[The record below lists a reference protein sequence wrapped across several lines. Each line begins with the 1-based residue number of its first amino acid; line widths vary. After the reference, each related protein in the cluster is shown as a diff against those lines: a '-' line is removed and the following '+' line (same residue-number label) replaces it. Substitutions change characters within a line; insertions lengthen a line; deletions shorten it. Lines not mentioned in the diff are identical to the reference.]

1 MSKKLRVLIIS
12 PELDPLAAV
21 TGGLGSAVR
30 ADAEQ
35 AAAQGA
41 DVAVVL
47 PRYRLPEIEALDVEP
62 VLPEF
67 WVPVGEEKVK
77 AAAYRAVSGDLEVFL
92 IDAPEYFL
100 RDRVYGA
107 DGAGYLDN
115 DARFIFFARAAVEM
129 VLKAKLPVDI
139 LHCHGWPAALV
150 PLFLRTHYAGR
161 ALLKDTA
168 TVLSVGAFDGEGR
181 FPAESLAFTGLN
193 WDYFTPHHLAH
204 NGRFDFLKAG
214 IVFSDALTGPAWRTA
229 GTGAT
234 AAPDS
239 PDAPGTPDAL
249 KAPGTPEARDSA
261 SAGRSGPSDEDRAA
275 PGNGWAETLA
285 RRADA
290 VIPPETPILEVYRRA
305 LAAKKGDSHVR

>member
-1 MSKKLRVLIIS
+1 MSKKLRVLIVS

-21 TGGLGSAVR
+21 SGGLGAAVR

-41 DVAVVL
+41 EVAVVL

-62 VLPEF
+62 VLPEYS
-67 WVPVGEEKVK
+67 VPVGEEKVK

-92 IDAPEYFL
+92 VDAPEYFL

-115 DARFIFFARAAVEM
+115 DARFIFFARAAVEL

-161 ALLKDTA
+161 APLKDTA
-168 TVLSVGAFDGEGR
+168 TVLSVGAFDGQGR
-181 FPAESLAFTGLN
+181 FPAESLAYTGLS

-204 NGRFDFLKAG
+204 NGLFDFLKAG
-214 IVFSDALTGPAWRTA
+214 IVFSDILTGSAWKAEGLA
-229 GTGAT
+229 GA
-234 AAPDS
+234 
-239 PDAPGTPDAL
+239 
-249 KAPGTPEARDSA
+249 KSA
-261 SAGRSGPSDEDRAA
+261 SASDGPASGKSSSAAAGDRAV

-290 VIPPETPILEVYRRA
+290 IVPPETPILEVYRRA
-305 LAAKKGDSHVR
+305 IANKKGDSHVR